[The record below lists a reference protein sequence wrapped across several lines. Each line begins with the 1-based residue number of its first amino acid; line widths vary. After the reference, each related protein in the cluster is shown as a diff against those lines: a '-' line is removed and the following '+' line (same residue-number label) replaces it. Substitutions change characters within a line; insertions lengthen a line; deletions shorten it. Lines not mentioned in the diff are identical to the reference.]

1 MAGHLLT
8 FNQGVLGSNPTRLK
22 EDGLL
27 LRCHTEVWVDIIT
40 ERGQHQIIQSVW
52 VMTVDKVLVLL
63 MAGGAGERL
72 QPLTRDRSKGAVPF
86 GGKFRLV
93 DFTLS
98 NCVNSGLRHIF
109 VLTQYLSESLNR
121 HIQEGWGISRS
132 ALGDYIYCM
141 PAQQKL
147 GADWYRG
154 TADAVRQN
162 LDLVRE
168 KGVEDVLILSGD
180 HVYKMNYLQFLSY
193 HRMKKASLTVSAVRA
208 SKEQATGRLGILEV
222 DQEQRLI
229 GFEEK
234 PAQPKM
240 LTDVPAYIL
249 ASMGIYIFKVGT
261 LLQALQGQEEDFGK
275 HIIPGMIG
283 KHHDIFVYDYEKEN
297 KIEDFEVKVKDGI
310 RKKTLVSKTHDSSY
324 WRDVGSI
331 DSYYE
336 ASMDLVRVDPPFSLY
351 GEKWPLRTYQ
361 RPLPPSKCILG
372 GKISESIVCDG
383 CIISGGTVWDSIVSP
398 GVVVE
403 RDALVEQ
410 SVIFD
415 DVIIEPGARIRR
427 AIVDK
432 GSRIRAGS
440 SIGYNREADER
451 RGCTLS
457 DNGIVVV
464 PKGMDISRTEPS
476 LL

>member
-1 MAGHLLT
+1 MA
-8 FNQGVLGSNPTRLK
+8 
-22 EDGLL
+22 
-27 LRCHTEVWVDIIT
+27 
-40 ERGQHQIIQSVW
+40 
-52 VMTVDKVLVLL
+52 VDKVLVII

-72 QPLTRDRSKGAVPF
+72 QPLTRRRSKGAVPF
-86 GGKFRLV
+86 GGKFRLI

-98 NCVNSGLRHIF
+98 NCINSGLRQIF

-121 HIQEGWGISRS
+121 HIQEGWSISS
-132 ALGDYIYCM
+132 SGLGDYIYSM

-162 LDLVRE
+162 LNLVRE
-168 KGVEDVLILSGD
+168 KDVKEVLILSGD
-180 HVYKMNYLQFLSY
+180 HIYKMNYRQFVAY
-193 HRMKKASLTVSAVRA
+193 HRMKKAGLTVSAVRA

-240 LTDVPAYIL
+240 LTDAPNYAL
-249 ASMGIYIFKVGT
+249 ASTGVYIFKVDT
-261 LLQALQGQEEDFGK
+261 LLQALQGQEEDFGR
-275 HIIPGMIG
+275 HIIPEMIG
-283 KHHDIFVYDYEKEN
+283 KHHDIFVYDYEQEN

-310 RKKTLVSKTHDSSY
+310 REKILVDKTRDSSY

-336 ASMDLVRVDPPFSLY
+336 ASMELVGVDPLFNLY
-351 GEKWPLRTYQ
+351 GEKWPFRTYQ

-383 CIISGGTVWDSIVSP
+383 CIISGGTVRDSIVSP

-403 RDALVEQ
+403 RDARVEQ

-415 DVIIEPGARIRR
+415 DVIIEPGASIRR

-432 GSRIRAGS
+432 ESRIRVGA
-440 SIGYNREADER
+440 SIGYDRKADER
-451 RGCTLS
+451 RGCTIS
-457 DNGIVVV
+457 DNGIVVI

>member
-1 MAGHLLT
+1 MA
-8 FNQGVLGSNPTRLK
+8 V
-22 EDGLL
+22 E
-27 LRCHTEVWVDIIT
+27 
-40 ERGQHQIIQSVW
+40 
-52 VMTVDKVLVLL
+52 KVLVII

-72 QPLTRDRSKGAVPF
+72 QPLTRRRSKGAVPF
-86 GGKFRLV
+86 GGKFRLI

-98 NCVNSGLRHIF
+98 NCINSGLRKIF

-121 HIQEGWGISRS
+121 HIQEGWSISS
-132 ALGDYIYCM
+132 SGLGDYIYSM

-162 LDLVRE
+162 LNLVRE
-168 KGVEDVLILSGD
+168 KNVEDVLILSGD
-180 HVYKMNYLQFLSY
+180 HIYKMNYRQFVAY
-193 HRMKKASLTVSAVRA
+193 HRMKKAGLTVSAVRA
-208 SKEQATGRLGILEV
+208 SKEQATGKLGVLEV
-222 DQEQRLI
+222 DREQGLI

-240 LTDVPAYIL
+240 LVDAPNYAL
-249 ASMGIYIFKVGT
+249 ASTGVYIFKVDT
-261 LLQALQGQEEDFGK
+261 LLQALQGQEEDFGR
-275 HIIPGMIG
+275 HIIPEMIG
-283 KHHDIFVYDYEKEN
+283 KHHDIFVYDYEQEN
-297 KIEDFEVKVKDGI
+297 KIEDFEVKVKNGI
-310 RKKTLVSKTHDSSY
+310 REKILVDKTRDSSY

-336 ASMDLVRVDPPFSLY
+336 ASMELVGVDPLFNLY
-351 GEKWPLRTYQ
+351 GEKWPFRTYQ

-383 CIISGGTVWDSIVSP
+383 CIISGGTVRDSIVSP

-403 RDALVEQ
+403 RDARVEQ
-410 SVIFD
+410 SVVFD
-415 DVIIEPGARIRR
+415 NVIIEPGASIRR

-432 GSRIRAGS
+432 ESRIRVGA
-440 SIGYNREADER
+440 SIGYDRKADER
-451 RGCTLS
+451 RGCTIS
-457 DNGIVVV
+457 DNGIVVI
-464 PKGMDISRTEPS
+464 PKGMDISRTEPA